1 MASPTQCIG
10 AWARSRRW
18 WRTGK
23 PGMLQSVGLQTVRQ
37 LSDWTTT
44 TKMSTFWKF
53 FLRRYK
59 LLETIKWLFPW
70 SATCLLC
77 NLTVAALWLL
87 TVVTYSAELFFSF
100 KSQKPKYTGIK
111 ATFQRQPPK
120 RIKPLQI
127 SVPDSWNLFLPPWGK
142 TETSNKKAKGGQI
155 VCPEDEF
162 SSLDFSIY
170 SSSLWLHFKDKNL
183 HNNTFAFL
191 VIWPVI
197 SAEVSRNNFLVSG
210 KDLEATMWV
219 EI

>member
-1 MASPTQCIG
+1 MWCQEPIHWKRPWCWETLRAGGRGERGWDSWMASPTQCIW

-18 WRTGK
+18 WGTGK
-23 PGMLQSVGLQTVRQ
+23 PGMLQSVGLLTVRQ

-44 TKMSTFWKF
+44 IKMSTFWKF

-59 LLETIKWLFPW
+59 LLETIKWPFPW

-87 TVVTYSAELFFSF
+87 TVVTYGAELFFSF

-127 SVPDSWNLFLPPWGK
+127 SVPD
-142 TETSNKKAKGGQI
+142 
-155 VCPEDEF
+155 
-162 SSLDFSIY
+162 
-170 SSSLWLHFKDKNL
+170 
-183 HNNTFAFL
+183 
-191 VIWPVI
+191 
-197 SAEVSRNNFLVSG
+197 
-210 KDLEATMWV
+210 
-219 EI
+219 